1 MSKVSIEID
10 GVRWGLN
17 ISPDSATKLIGAL
30 NAVWITS
37 ARHKRGE
44 CGFGDVANARDLAK
58 TAIVEMAVEI
68 FRSAR
73 KAA

>member
-1 MSKVSIEID
+1 MSRVSIEID
-10 GVRWGLN
+10 GVKWGLN
-17 ISPDSATKLIGAL
+17 ISPDSAMKLIGAL
-30 NAVWITS
+30 NAVWVTS

-44 CGFGDVANARDLAK
+44 CDLGDVANARDLAK
-58 TAIVEMAVEI
+58 SAIVDMAVEI